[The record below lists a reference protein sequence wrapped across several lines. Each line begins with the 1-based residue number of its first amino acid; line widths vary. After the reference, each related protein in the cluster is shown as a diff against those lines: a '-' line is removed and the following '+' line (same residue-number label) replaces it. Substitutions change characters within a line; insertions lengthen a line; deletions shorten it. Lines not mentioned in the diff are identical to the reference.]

1 MLNSRVGY
9 FVLPTAERIDKS
21 SE

>member
-9 FVLPTAERIDKS
+9 FVLLTAERIGKS